1 MRFVLQ
7 VIRSLRLCSLVV
19 VAAGALAMV
28 ASSDQAHSQNRKKSI
43 ENEPGYKQAVCFCRA
58 TNKDSSSWAQCMA
71 SRGFKVA
78 PGSGSNVSC

>member
-1 MRFVLQ
+1 MRFVFA
-7 VIRSLRLCSLVV
+7 I
-19 VAAGALAMV
+19 ALIFAF
-28 ASSDQAHSQNRKKSI
+28 APATSAQPQKKKSI
-43 ENEPGYKQAVCFCRA
+43 ESEPGYKQAVCFCRA